1 MRNIVVGTAGHIDHG
16 KSALVE
22 ALTGTH
28 PDRLEEEKRRGI
40 TLDIGFAF
48 LELGDISLGFVDVPG
63 HERFVRNM
71 LAGASGFDLVLLVI
85 AADESIKPQTR
96 EHFEICKLLG
106 IPRGLVVLT
115 KCDLVEDEVL
125 ELVRLETEEFIRGSF
140 LDGAPIVAVSAKTGA
155 GLDELRRQLARIAAE
170 TPLKDASRYFR
181 LPIDRAFAMKGFGTV
196 VTGTLIAGEVKAEDE
211 VELFPSR
218 RRLRVRGVQTG
229 GKPTARALAGQRT
242 ALNLA
247 GIDHHE
253 LRRGMVLA
261 APKRFEPT
269 SRLDVRLT
277 LLPSAKRLKDRA
289 RVHLHH
295 GSSETI
301 AEVHLLSC
309 KELTPGGSG
318 LAQLRLAGMTLA
330 LPGDRFILR
339 QFSPVVT
346 IGGGTVLNVPLRAY
360 GPPKGYAP
368 RGRRLRDPEAIGFLE
383 LQERGFVGQEMV
395 NSDANGDTRAR
406 AGALEAIV
414 SSSPQGGTLADLV
427 MRTGWTEEE
436 IRRMVKNLAGQG
448 KVRVIAEEPVIAISP
463 EVVASC
469 AARLI
474 REVERFHAANPL
486 AEAISKEDLRTR
498 CAAALSAD
506 IFRVA
511 LQDAVSAG
519 KLTLGGDSV
528 KRAGRSIHLD
538 PGEARARD
546 QIEREFARGGLA
558 APGIDAVLT
567 ALPVEM
573 AQAQKLLQ
581 LLLRE
586 RVLLKISNDVVLHHE
601 AVDRL
606 RGLLAEFKRTRG
618 ERLAVTEFKELAGVS
633 RKYAIPLL
641 EYLDRTGVTRRVG
654 DYRVIL

>member
-48 LELGDISLGFVDVPG
+48 LELGDISIGFVDVPG

-85 AADESIKPQTR
+85 AADEAIKPQTR
-96 EHFEICKLLG
+96 EHFEICRLLG
-106 IPRGLVVLT
+106 IPRGVVVLT
-115 KCDLVEDEVL
+115 KCDLVESDVL

-140 LDGAPIVAVSAKTGA
+140 LEGAPIVAVSAKTRA
-155 GLDELRRQLARIAAE
+155 GLDELRGQLARIAAE

-196 VTGTLIAGEVKAEDE
+196 VTGTLIAGEVKPEDE
-211 VELFPSR
+211 VELFPSK

-229 GKPTARALAGQRT
+229 GKSTARALAGQRT

-253 LRRGMVLA
+253 VRRGMVLA
-261 APKRFEPT
+261 APRRFEPT
-269 SRLDVRLT
+269 SRLDVGLV
-277 LLPSAKRLKDRA
+277 LLPSAKRLKHRS
-289 RVHLHH
+289 RVHFHH

-301 AEVHLLSC
+301 AEVHLLDA
-309 KELTPGGSG
+309 KELMPGSSV

-346 IGGGTVLNVPLRAY
+346 IGGGTVLNI
-360 GPPKGYAP
+360 PPKPYGP
-368 RGRRLRDPEAIGFLE
+368 RGRRLREPDAVRFLE
-383 LQERGFVGQEMV
+383 LQERGIHGHI
-395 NSDANGDTRAR
+395 SAR
-406 AGALEAIV
+406 AAALEAII
-414 SSSPQGGTLADLV
+414 SSSPEATTLPDLV
-427 MRTGWTEEE
+427 MRTGWVEEE
-436 IRRMVKNLAGQG
+436 IRRIAENLTTQG
-448 KVRVIAEEPVIAISP
+448 KLRVLTAEPLVVVSP

-469 AARLI
+469 ADRLL

-498 CAAALSAD
+498 CASALRAD

-519 KLTLGGDSV
+519 KLTLAGDSI

-546 QIEREFARGGLA
+546 QIEQEFARGGLA
-558 APGIDAVLT
+558 VPGI
-567 ALPVEM
+567 
-573 AQAQKLLQ
+573 
-581 LLLRE
+581 
-586 RVLLKISNDVVLHHE
+586 
-601 AVDRL
+601 
-606 RGLLAEFKRTRG
+606 
-618 ERLAVTEFKELAGVS
+618 
-633 RKYAIPLL
+633 
-641 EYLDRTGVTRRVG
+641 
-654 DYRVIL
+654 

>member
-48 LELGDISLGFVDVPG
+48 LELGEISIGFVDVPG

-96 EHFEICKLLG
+96 EHFEICRLLG

-115 KCDLVEDEVL
+115 KCDLVEPEVL

-140 LDGAPIVAVSAKTGA
+140 LEGVPIVAVSARTGA
-155 GLDELRRQLARIAAE
+155 GLEELRRQLARIAGE
-170 TPLKDASRYFR
+170 TPPKGASRCFR

-196 VTGTLIAGEVKAEDE
+196 VTGTLIAGEVKTEDE

-218 RRLRVRGVQTG
+218 RRLRVRGVQSG
-229 GKPTARALAGQRT
+229 GKPVLRASAGQRT

-247 GIDHHE
+247 GIEHQE
-253 LRRGMVLA
+253 VRRGMVLA
-261 APKRFEPT
+261 TPKRFEAT
-269 SRLDVRLT
+269 SRLDARIV
-277 LLPSAKRLKDRA
+277 LLPSAKRLKHRA
-289 RVHLHH
+289 RVHFHH

-301 AEVHLLSC
+301 AEIHLFGAREMMPAS
-309 KELTPGGSG
+309 TG
-318 LAQLRLAGMTLA
+318 LAQLRLADATLA

-339 QFSPVVT
+339 QFSPVIT
-346 IGGGTVLNVPLRAY
+346 IGGGTVLY
-360 GPPKGYAP
+360 IP
-368 RGRRLRDPEAIGFLE
+368 RGRRLRDPQAVSFLE
-383 LQERGFVGQEMV
+383 VQERGLH
-395 NSDANGDTRAR
+395 GDFSAR
-406 AGALEAIV
+406 ADALRALV
-414 SSSPQGGTLADLV
+414 SSSVEGSTLADLV
-427 MRTGWTEEE
+427 MHTGWPEEE
-436 IRRMVKNLAGQG
+436 IRRMVDDLAAEG
-448 KVRVIAEEPVIAISP
+448 KLRLVTEQPFLAVSAEVL
-463 EVVASC
+463 ASC
-469 AARLI
+469 VDRLVK
-474 REVERFHAANPL
+474 EVERFHRANPL

-498 CAAALSAD
+498 CASGLRAEIFRAALK
-506 IFRVA
+506 
-511 LQDAVSAG
+511 DAVSAN
-519 KLTLGGDSV
+519 KLALAGDLV
-528 KRAGRSIHLD
+528 KRAGRAVHLQ
-538 PGEARARD
+538 PGEARAKE

-558 APGIDAVLT
+558 APGVEAVLT
-567 ALPVEM
+567 TLPVEM
-573 AQAQKLLQ
+573 GQAQKLFQ

-586 RVLLKISNDVVLHHE
+586 RVLLRISNDVVLHRE
-601 AVDRL
+601 TVDHL
-606 RGLLAEFKRTRG
+606 RALLAEYKRTRG
-618 ERLAVTEFKELAGVS
+618 ERLAVADFKELAGIS